1 MAKGARK
8 TFLNTAQQIGT
19 SASQQQATDQAQA
32 QQQYQM
38 MMPQIMQMLTPG
50 GDPAVT
56 AATMGALGSSFGAAK
71 QGVMDTAARTGNAA
85 ATNAALDNMAQSE
98 GATAAQTAAQNVASQ
113 HQQAMGLLSSLYG
126 LTQDQINNML
136 KNRVAANASYGTQT
150 SGAGMQLLNGLLGA
164 GGAAA
169 GAYGGAKAGAAAG

>member
-19 SASQQQATDQAQA
+19 SASQQQAADQAQA

-56 AATMGALGSSFGAAK
+56 AATMGALGSKFGSAK
-71 QGVMDTAARTGNAA
+71 QDVMDTAARTGNAA
-85 ATNAALDNMAQSE
+85 ATTAALDNMAQSE

-113 HQQAMGLLSSLYG
+113 HSQALGLLSSLYG

-136 KNRVAANASYGTQT
+136 KNRIAANASYGTQAKG
-150 SGAGMQLLNGLLGA
+150 SGVLGQILGA

-169 GAYGGAKAGAAAG
+169 GTMAAGGAA